1 MKIAYCLYRVSTKKQ
16 VEENVNADDVK
27 QDDIPMQ
34 KIACTEFAE
43 QNGWHIAKE
52 FYEKGVSGFKVS
64 ANDRDAIQDLKE
76 AALKH
81 EFDILLVYMFDRLG
95 RRDDET
101 PFVVEWFVKQGIE
114 VWSAREGQQRFD
126 NQTDKLLNYIRYW
139 QANGESQK
147 TSERVKTRLAQL
159 TSEGRFTGG
168 AVPYG
173 YKLVETGMYN
183 RKGRAVRKL
192 VIDDD
197 ESEIIKMVFDKTV
210 KCGWGSYKIA
220 VMLNDMGLTTHKGA
234 KFQSNTINRIL
245 HNRIYCGYFVSKDV
259 VSPKQDYLA
268 IVSEDDWNAVQE
280 ILRQRKNRNNIKN
293 NITMN
298 TRSQSLL
305 SGNIFC
311 GHCGSHL
318 AASRANYK
326 YKVVNGTPE
335 YESRRVYT
343 CYHRTRKLSDCDG
356 QSVYQAKKVEELVIN
371 IAKKY
376 FSQIL
381 DMPEDEA
388 LKIKRINCI
397 ESDTN
402 RISQSKVNINDL
414 ELRYKAL
421 IDEIGKAL
429 IGESVFTPDILRVA
443 IDKIKIEI
451 EENKKIIEYCER
463 EIEELQNKESHI
475 DEYYA
480 QLIEWANIF
489 DTVSLDEKKMI
500 LCQMFDKIIVRRGY
514 DITVVLYNIYQQF
527 FEF

>member
-1 MKIAYCLYRVSTKKQ
+1 
-16 VEENVNADDVK
+16 
-27 QDDIPMQ
+27 
-34 KIACTEFAE
+34 
-43 QNGWHIAKE
+43 
-52 FYEKGVSGFKVS
+52 
-64 ANDRDAIQDLKE
+64 
-76 AALKH
+76 
-81 EFDILLVYMFDRLG
+81 
-95 RRDDET
+95 
-101 PFVVEWFVKQGIE
+101 
-114 VWSAREGQQRFD
+114 
-126 NQTDKLLNYIRYW
+126 
-139 QANGESQK
+139 
-147 TSERVKTRLAQL
+147 
-159 TSEGRFTGG
+159 
-168 AVPYG
+168 
-173 YKLVETGMYN
+173 
-183 RKGRAVRKL
+183 
-192 VIDDD
+192 
-197 ESEIIKMVFDKTV
+197 
-210 KCGWGSYKIA
+210 
-220 VMLNDMGLTTHKGA
+220 
-234 KFQSNTINRIL
+234 
-245 HNRIYCGYFVSKDV
+245 
-259 VSPKQDYLA
+259 
-268 IVSEDDWNAVQE
+268 
-280 ILRQRKNRNNIKN
+280 
-293 NITMN
+293 MN

-527 FEF
+527 FE